1 MRAVWIAVA
10 LLGSGMIPAKGDPA
24 TTTPAQAPST
34 EAPAPPKP
42 VQQERVDALQQVLTP
57 LGETAS
63 ELDRLRKELQRAGN
77 DQAKESL
84 QAQIDAERERI
95 GKLRQNFRDIIG
107 GAEAA
112 EYEGAGKVDLSMQ
125 DQVVELLQPLV
136 STLREASETPR
147 ELDALRSALAAWQE
161 KQRKASVVLGRITEI
176 EATIKD
182 KALLAEFTSVRRF
195 WEGRRAECSG
205 QIGVLKDQIRERE
218 LKRRPVW
225 EVISAVVSDFFR
237 SRGLNLFIALITSI
251 FAYVAVVRIYG
262 KLRRY
267 SPVHRGGRSLT
278 SRLSDILARLLAV
291 LAAIWA
297 VVLVF
302 YIRGDWLLLTVVALL
317 LIGLAWAGKES
328 LPPYI
333 EQIRTV
339 LNLGSI
345 REGERIIHNG
355 LPWKVN
361 ALGYLSSFENPDLQ
375 GGEVKLP
382 IRDVIK
388 MVSRDADD
396 REPWF
401 PTRIDDWVLMPDGV
415 YGKVVTQTPE
425 QVVVL
430 RQGGSLKTYPSAAF
444 LEACPE
450 NLSRGFRIT
459 SVFGIDYRHQ
469 AISTSQVPEIL
480 TQALTTVLVGEYGR
494 ESIHSIKVEF
504 AHAGASSLDYQ
515 ILVDA
520 DGSMAGRYQ
529 VLQRLIQKVCVDTC
543 NAENWVIP
551 FQQITVHNA

>member
-1 MRAVWIAVA
+1 
-10 LLGSGMIPAKGDPA
+10 
-24 TTTPAQAPST
+24 
-34 EAPAPPKP
+34 
-42 VQQERVDALQQVLTP
+42 
-57 LGETAS
+57 
-63 ELDRLRKELQRAGN
+63 
-77 DQAKESL
+77 
-84 QAQIDAERERI
+84 
-95 GKLRQNFRDIIG
+95 
-107 GAEAA
+107 
-112 EYEGAGKVDLSMQ
+112 
-125 DQVVELLQPLV
+125 
-136 STLREASETPR
+136 
-147 ELDALRSALAAWQE
+147 
-161 KQRKASVVLGRITEI
+161 
-176 EATIKD
+176 
-182 KALLAEFTSVRRF
+182 
-195 WEGRRAECSG
+195 
-205 QIGVLKDQIRERE
+205 
-218 LKRRPVW
+218 
-225 EVISAVVSDFFR
+225 
-237 SRGLNLFIALITSI
+237 
-251 FAYVAVVRIYG
+251 
-262 KLRRY
+262 
-267 SPVHRGGRSLT
+267 
-278 SRLSDILARLLAV
+278 
-291 LAAIWA
+291 
-297 VVLVF
+297 

-345 REGERIIHNG
+345 REGERVIHNG

-401 PTRIDDWVLMPDGV
+401 PTRIDDWVLMPDGL

-430 RQGGSLKTYPSAAF
+430 RQGGSLKTYPSASF
-444 LEACPE
+444 LEECPE

-469 AISTSQVPEIL
+469 AICTVQVPEIL

-529 VLQRLIQKVCVDTC
+529 VLQRMIQKVCVDTC

-551 FQQITVHNA
+551 FQQITVHQAGK